1 MSKIRKVIL
10 TIIKN
15 APMQAWVDRGTDQFP
30 RKGEREY
37 AGQEDNNF
45 GTGTCACH
53 T

>member
-30 RKGEREY
+30 RKGEREH
-37 AGQEDNNF
+37 ASNKDNAF
-45 GTGTCACH
+45 RPGW
-53 T
+53 